1 MQEPKDDKD
10 DFFCQEINKYINHPP
25 IANPTGNG
33 PMSLSDLGKQL
44 GGLDQAQIMQLFSQ
58 QGSGNPGFFSRWAGN
73 HSTSTTRPSVSSQAS
88 TGNSAVPS
96 SIPSVSTIPSQASPA
111 TFQSTVQ
118 SSSQSGIQL
127 SVLQNILS
135 NVARNAP
142 TSVPVVSFF
151 SFFFF
156 LPSMGFVTLPQAPS
170 LQDVVDVEHIINSG
184 LLDDPEVV
192 KKLVQFLPEG
202 TEITSE
208 NLKDNLNSP
217 QFKQAIASFN
227 EALRSGE
234 TLSVMMLFGLDTSA
248 VGPNPTLEHFLLAI
262 QRQAEKEKEQSDKMD
277 TEEDKS

>member
-142 TSVPVVSFF
+142 TSVPV
-151 SFFFF
+151 
-156 LPSMGFVTLPQAPS
+156 APS